1 MILPQTKTEQIAD
14 LEKRCGE
21 LERENARL
29 KKQIEQYVCEFRVC
43 RFCKNMH
50 SDCSPTDGSCYPR
63 WGGL

>member
-1 MILPQTKTEQIAD
+1 MDAENLFGENRKLTVKV
-14 LEKRCGE
+14 RE
-21 LERENARL
+21 LEEENRRL
-29 KKQIEQYVCEFRVC
+29 KRQIDGYVCEFRVC